1 MGDSSKASASPTGS
15 RDAQA
20 AGDGTLRACAKNLR
34 RNVGERWHGRPVH
47 VFSRVHGQDARA
59 TSPTSLLSAHA
70 LRPGPLRWLVLA
82 LATGF
87 GTGLSPVAPGT
98 AGSLIGVF
106 LFWYMA
112 PPYGGWLA
120 YVAAT
125 IVFIGVAIPVSTAAE
140 EIYGKKDDGRIVID
154 EVVGFLVAMLW
165 APHNLRALAVGFLLF
180 RFFDIVK
187 PPPARK
193 LQDLRGGTGIVIDDL
208 LAGVYACLALH
219 LLCLLTDPV
228 RIWHWVAT

>member
-1 MGDSSKASASPTGS
+1 MGDLSRTSASPTGP

-20 AGDGTLRACAKNLR
+20 AGDGTLRACARSLR
-34 RNVGERWHGRPVH
+34 RSVGERWHGRLAH
-47 VFSRVHGQDARA
+47 VFSGVHGQNARA
-59 TSPTSLLSAHA
+59 TSPASLLSAHA
-70 LRPGPLRWLVLA
+70 LRPGPLRWLVLT

-125 IVFIGVAIPVSTAAE
+125 IVFIGAAILVSTAAE
-140 EIYGKKDDGRIVID
+140 ETYGKKDDGRIVID

-165 APHNLRALAVGFLLF
+165 APHSLRAVLVGFLLF

-193 LQDLRGGTGIVIDDL
+193 LQALRGGAGIVIDDL
-208 LAGVYACLALH
+208 LAGVYACLSLH
-219 LLCLLTDPV
+219 LLRLA
-228 RIWHWVAT
+228 WHSIVA